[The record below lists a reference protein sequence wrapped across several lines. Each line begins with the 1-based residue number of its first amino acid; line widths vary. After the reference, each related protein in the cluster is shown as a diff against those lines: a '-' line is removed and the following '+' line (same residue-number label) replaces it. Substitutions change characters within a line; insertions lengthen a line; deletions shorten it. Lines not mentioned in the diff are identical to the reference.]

1 MGSCKRDFDRSGET
15 AVSDRKI
22 SIMLV
27 SAGSAAYFGSVPCRK
42 QGIER
47 GMAVALDTGQTVHK
61 RCKKEDRKW
70 KAGLCGLLFLSK
82 KNEKEQSYDE
92 RKKEKAAGWDTGTS
106 S

>member
-47 GMAVALDTGQTVHK
+47 GMAVALDRPYTK
-61 RCKKEDRKW
+61 DAKKKIENGKQ
-70 KAGLCGLLFLSK
+70 ACVACFFC
-82 KNEKEQSYDE
+82 
-92 RKKEKAAGWDTGTS
+92 RKK
-106 S
+106 

>member
-27 SAGSAAYFGSVPCRK
+27 SAGSAAYFGRK

-61 RCKKEDRKW
+61 R
-70 KAGLCGLLFLSK
+70 
-82 KNEKEQSYDE
+82 
-92 RKKEKAAGWDTGTS
+92 
-106 S
+106 

>member
-27 SAGSAAYFGSVPCRK
+27 SAGFAACFGSVPCRK

-61 RCKKEDRKW
+61 RCKKEDR
-70 KAGLCGLLFLSK
+70 
-82 KNEKEQSYDE
+82 
-92 RKKEKAAGWDTGTS
+92 R
-106 S
+106 